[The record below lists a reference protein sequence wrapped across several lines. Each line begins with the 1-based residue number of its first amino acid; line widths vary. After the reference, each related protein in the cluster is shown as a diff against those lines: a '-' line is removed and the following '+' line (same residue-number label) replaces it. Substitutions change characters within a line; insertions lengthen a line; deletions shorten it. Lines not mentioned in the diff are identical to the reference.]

1 MAQATPIRDFLQSFL
16 LAELFRGMRL
26 TGRHFLS
33 RTITIQY
40 P

>member
-1 MAQATPIRDFLQSFL
+1 MATATPIRDFLSSFML
-16 LAELFRGMRL
+16 TELFKGMRL

-33 RTITIQY
+33 RKITVQY